1 MYQLALQLI
10 RHLLNKEL
18 SIPVGFNVLDDV
30 VL

>member
-1 MYQLALQLI
+1 MYQLALRLT

-18 SIPVGFNVLDDV
+18 SILMGFIVLDNV